1 MTDRPG
7 SLDQVTLTVIDN
19 YLTTTCREMGLAMMR
34 TAYSPIFNES
44 LDFSCVIFDPK
55 GQLIAQAEFCPSQ
68 IGTIKYTVEWMLEE
82 LGYDVYKPGD
92 ILLMNDPYRGS
103 GHVPE
108 HTILKA
114 VFHEGRIVAFVANC
128 AHLAEPGAKS
138 PGGLAGDATD
148 IFQEG
153 LRIPPVWLMRE
164 GRDQEDI
171 WKIIL
176 SNHRTPMVSY
186 GDLKAMIGSVHV
198 AETRLLSLIRAYGLD
213 IFYAATEDLIAIAE
227 RRMREEIR
235 RIPEGVYT
243 FEDVIEDDGV
253 TPDRSYTIRCA
264 VHVEGEELTA
274 DFTGSSP
281 QCGGPMNA
289 TYAVTG
295 SAVYNALLHLTDPTI
310 PRNEGCYRPIHIV
323 APPGTI
329 VNCQYP
335 AALVG
340 GNTEVS
346 PRVTDI
352 VFGALARAIPDRVP
366 ASQGGTSCCFL
377 FGGTH
382 PDTGQ
387 LYSHFHFEG
396 IGWGGRPNK
405 DGNSQVIVI
414 NGNCRNTP
422 VEIFESRYPL
432 RVEVYRLLEDSGG
445 PGRHRGGLGIE
456 RILTVA
462 CSEITVSAIFNRM
475 TVQPFGLHGGK
486 PGMSSGI
493 YVRRAGEAAWRTFQE
508 AFGTVSPS
516 KFSGIVLKQG
526 DQVRIVAPGGG
537 GWGDPLA
544 RESERVLQ
552 DVNEGFVTPES
563 ALRDYGLRVSEAS
576 SGEFVISS
584 RPLSQKREWENGR
597 KSEKMSGRMGEREK
611 KNFSHSPTLPLSH
624 SEGGQ
629 GVGEWIERDP
639 GYLSFDVFNCAYCGK
654 LIPRHIWMEEL
665 DGKRQPFCNPDCH
678 DRLLR
683 RRPNPPAPF
692 PKGKGG

>member
-1 MTDRPG
+1 MTDKSGIP

-44 LDFSCVIFDPK
+44 LDFSCVMFDNR
-55 GQLIAQAEFCPSQ
+55 GRMIAQAEFCPSQ

-103 GHVPE
+103 GHIPE
-108 HTILKA
+108 HTILKP
-114 VFHEGRIVAFVANC
+114 VFHEGQIVAFVANC
-128 AHLAEPGAKS
+128 AHLAEPGAKA

-164 GRDQEDI
+164 GKDQDDI

-198 AETRLLSLIRAYGLD
+198 AETRLINLIRSYGLSVLT
-213 IFYAATEDLIAIAE
+213 AATQDLIAIAE

-235 RIPEGVYT
+235 RIPDGVYT

-253 TPDRSYTIRCA
+253 TPGVSYTIRCA
-264 VHVEGEELTA
+264 VIVEGDELTA

-281 QCGGPMNA
+281 QCAGPMNA

-329 VNCQYP
+329 VNCRYP

-346 PRVTDI
+346 PRITDI
-352 VFGALARAIPDRVP
+352 VFGALASAIPDRGP

-396 IGWGGRPNK
+396 IGWGGRPRK

-422 VEIFESRYPL
+422 VEIFETRYPL
-432 RVEVYRLLEDSGG
+432 SIETYRLLEDSGG
-445 PGRHRGGLGIE
+445 PGKNRGGLGIE
-456 RILTVA
+456 RVFTVR
-462 CSEITVSAIFNRM
+462 SPEITVSAIFNRM
-475 TVQPFGLHGGK
+475 LVQPFGLHGGK
-486 PGMSSGI
+486 PGRSSGI
-493 YVRRAGEAAWRTFQE
+493 HVRRAGEQAWRTFQE
-508 AFGTVSPS
+508 AFGTTSPS
-516 KFSGIVLKQG
+516 KFSGIVLKKG
-526 DQVRIVAPGGG
+526 DQVRIIAPGGG
-537 GWGDPLA
+537 GWGDPLE
-544 RESERVLQ
+544 REPERVLQ
-552 DVNEGFVTPES
+552 DVTEGFVTPAS
-563 ALRDYGLRVSEAS
+563 ALRDYGLEVSETAS
-576 SGEFVISS
+576 
-584 RPLSQKREWENGR
+584 
-597 KSEKMSGRMGEREK
+597 
-611 KNFSHSPTLPLSH
+611 
-624 SEGGQ
+624 
-629 GVGEWIERDP
+629 
-639 GYLSFDVFNCAYCGK
+639 GK
-654 LIPRHIWMEEL
+654 FEIVKAV
-665 DGKRQPFCNPDCH
+665 KRQT
-678 DRLLR
+678 
-683 RRPNPPAPF
+683 
-692 PKGKGG
+692 